1 MFSVNFSVLEM
12 VCSFQEKRGTPLG
25 RASGLKKNAHFAS
38 WRIPQSVDVDVDVDV
53 EAGNAL
59 TRNYNVRKLIL

>member
-12 VCSFQEKRGTPLG
+12 VCSFHAEKERNTTLTRKRPEKECALCELANPAI
-25 RASGLKKNAHFAS
+25 AS
-38 WRIPQSVDVDVDVDV
+38 VDV

>member
-1 MFSVNFSVLEM
+1 LFLSRKEKNTTRTSERLEKE
-12 VCSFQEKRGTPLG
+12 CALCELADPAI
-25 RASGLKKNAHFAS
+25 AS
-38 WRIPQSVDVDVDVDV
+38 VDV